1 MISIS
6 ISDLVSVWDGDDL
19 NVKNDIQRI
28 LERLQSKYEIVGL
41 GRNRV
46 VFRDKDWVFKV
57 PCNTNGVLD
66 NENESSVYHSYRKNH
81 LIKYARCKMCSPYV
95 LVMEYVDIDIS
106 LNDMP
111 DWAMSI
117 DCQQVGRD
125 RQGNI
130 VAYDFGTT

>member
-46 VFRDKDWVFKV
+46 VFRDKDW
-57 PCNTNGVLD
+57 GV
-66 NENESSVYHSYRKNH
+66 
-81 LIKYARCKMCSPYV
+81 
-95 LVMEYVDIDIS
+95 
-106 LNDMP
+106 
-111 DWAMSI
+111 
-117 DCQQVGRD
+117 
-125 RQGNI
+125 QGSM
-130 VAYDFGTT
+130 